1 MHILI
6 ISSSKKIIVDLDFLN
21 NIAGVDIHYATEVEN
36 GCSKQLRFDLVFLDY
51 KLEQEKIIKRM
62 ANLQQQLAEQSY
74 WLVFNLE
81 NNIQQSLQY
90 LQAGASGIVHQ
101 LENRRKLNNII
112 DVVYQHKIYLEPE
125 LTQILALRQIKK
137 IITPFN
143 LLSPREFDIFCL
155 LAEQYSIQTIA
166 DTLLISSKTAFN
178 CQAQIRKKLS
188 LKNQQE
194 IIQFAK
200 KHRLI
205 EA

>member
-6 ISSSKKIIVDLDFLN
+6 ISISKKTIADLEDLN
-21 NIAGVDIHYATEVEN
+21 TDMEIHYVTAIEN
-36 GCSKQLRFDLVFLDY
+36 SLYKQLRYDFVFFDQ
-51 KLEQEKIIKRM
+51 KEQQQEIIKQVSE
-62 ANLQQQLAEQSY
+62 LQQQEQSQ
-74 WLVFNLE
+74 WLVFNLN

-90 LQAGASGIVHQ
+90 LQAGASGIVYQ
-101 LENRRKLNNII
+101 LENVRKLTNII
-112 DVVYQHKIYLEPE
+112 QVIYQQQIYLEAE
-125 LTQILALRQIKK
+125 LTQALALRQIKK

-143 LLSPREFDIFCL
+143 LLSPREFGIFCL
-155 LAEQYSIQTIA
+155 LAEQYPIQRIA

-178 CQAQIRKKLS
+178 CQAQIRKKLN

-194 IIQFAK
+194 ITQFAK

>member
-6 ISSSKKIIVDLDFLN
+6 ISSSKKTIADLEGLN
-21 NIAGVDIHYATEVEN
+21 NIADVEMHFVAEIESSCN
-36 GCSKQLRFDLVFLDY
+36 KQLRFDFIFLDH
-51 KLEQEKIIKRM
+51 KFEPEKIIKRI
-62 ANLQQQLAEQSY
+62 ANLQQQRAEQSH

-90 LQAGASGIVHQ
+90 LQAGASGIVYQ
-101 LENRRKLNNII
+101 LATIKLQQII
-112 DVVYQHKIYLEPE
+112 HTFSQQQIYLEPD
-125 LTQILALRQIKK
+125 LAQALALRQIKK

-143 LLSPREFDIFCL
+143 QLSPREFDIFCL

-166 DTLLISSKTAFN
+166 DTLTVSSKTAFN
-178 CQAQIRKKLS
+178 CQAQIRKKLD

-194 IIQFAK
+194 ITQFAK

-205 EA
+205 KG